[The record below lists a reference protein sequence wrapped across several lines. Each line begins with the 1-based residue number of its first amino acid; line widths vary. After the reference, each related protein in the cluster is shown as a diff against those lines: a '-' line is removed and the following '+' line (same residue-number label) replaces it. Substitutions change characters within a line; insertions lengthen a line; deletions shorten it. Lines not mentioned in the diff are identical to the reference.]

1 MTIVAFMTDA
11 PRLLSDR
18 EIACV
23 GGGTLGGGGIGPA
36 PSPNF
41 WSPPGAVRRTILET
55 VVVHHGLAL
64 LGPNYEKHVDA
75 EVRDAAPEVRLAAE

>member
-41 WSPPGAVRRTILET
+41 GPRPEPFDVRYSRLLWSIMAWP
-55 VVVHHGLAL
+55 
-64 LGPNYEKHVDA
+64 Y
-75 EVRDAAPEVRLAAE
+75 